1 MTAPAKP
8 LTTDLPSS
16 GPARAGGP
24 GRVRGAALWLAA
36 GLLAG
41 CASSGSVSL
50 LMAPAVPGLPQPE
63 SWFGLPV
70 HEMLTRETIR
80 RLSIMACPA
89 AECGVDSVLG
99 VFEAAGAEATRLQ
112 ATLADADQAARLARG
127 FPKAK
132 VKATA
137 QSEPFTQGAWS
148 GRIITYRSN
157 GTKRAA
163 TIASL
168 SRPYGQTRVFIVS
181 VSDSPEAARAHAI
194 AAAQD

>member
-1 MTAPAKP
+1 MPW
-8 LTTDLPSS
+8 LT
-16 GPARAGGP
+16 
-24 GRVRGAALWLAA
+24 V

-41 CASSGSVSL
+41 CASSGTVSL
-50 LMAPAVPGLPQPE
+50 LMAPAVPGLPQAD

-80 RLSIMACPA
+80 PLSIMACPA
-89 AECGVDSVLG
+89 AECGIDSVLG
-99 VFEAAGAEATRLQ
+99 VFEAKGAEATRLQ

-132 VKATA
+132 VKAVA
-137 QSEPFTQGAWS
+137 QSEPFSKGAWS
-148 GRIITYRSN
+148 GRVITYKSS

-168 SRPYGQTRVFIVS
+168 SRPYGETRVFIVS

-194 AAAQD
+194 AAAQE